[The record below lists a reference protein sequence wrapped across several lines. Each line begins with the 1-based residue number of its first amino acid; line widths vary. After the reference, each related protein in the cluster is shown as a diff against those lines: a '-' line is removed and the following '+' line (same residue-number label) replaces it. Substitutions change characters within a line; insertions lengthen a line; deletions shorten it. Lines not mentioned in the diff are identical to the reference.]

1 MSEVN
6 SKILV
11 PSSSS
16 SSALESEK
24 WKQQILK
31 RPWGKLLSQNS
42 QNPDL
47 DLWDPNFMIGRSKS
61 CSLCIDD
68 PLISGVLCMLKH
80 TMHKGAEVLV
90 LGNDGSVELNGERLK
105 KKDVVSIRGGDEFVF
120 SSLGHHTYIF
130 KLLADEDIA
139 VPPLHNSLSEAENQ
153 MIAGKAAAKQVGAGK
168 TEENQVVG
176 GKDELSETLG
186 TMLGSLQA
194 PRTGSLQTLSLLPQQ
209 VCHNRDYGEESEEG
223 SDTSQSPT
231 VNDMSDGSV
240 SDAEE
245 VELEATLGA
254 GIPPV
259 LSLLKCTKEPDKTS
273 FTCKETNGNS
283 PKQVSKEGKES
294 GKDTTPSVAHAKYQ
308 TIKEDLKNG
317 MLDGRETCVSF
328 DNFPYYLSKKTKSL
342 LIEPMFIHL
351 KRNKFRDF
359 AKELSTISPKIL
371 LSGPPGSEIYQEKL
385 VKALANHFDVKLL
398 IFDCSEKLAGT
409 SMKDAEQLK
418 EGLKPISKNLR
429 ERWGNLQSK
438 YDMLS
443 IKLREL
449 GFSLQGT
456 ASKLHAGIKQETS
469 ALPSICAAP
478 SAIKGHSFKR
488 GDRVKY
494 ISSLHKPG
502 HHTPQAPLRGPSY
515 GDRGEVILALK
526 ENGSSKLGVR
536 FDKPIPGGVDIG
548 GLCEEDH
555 GFFCGGS
562 ELLLETSVEEDMDKL
577 VFNAL
582 FEVVTSESKNGPLI
596 LFMKDVEKALIYN
609 SDIYR
614 ALKRKLKTLP
624 ESIVII
630 CSYTKVDDSKERP
643 RPRGIPFIEI
653 GDYQN
658 GLLDFGLP
666 FGRKNKHGKEASEL
680 VSELFPNKVTL
691 EMPQDEALLA
701 TWKLQLEQDIEM
713 LKVKANLRHIEA
725 VLCHNNLEC
734 DGIDTILIKDQDL
747 TNKSAEKIVGWALC
761 HHLMGDFE
769 PCIRDGKLLIS
780 CESVQYGLSVLQE
793 NQSELQNSKKLHKD
807 VITENYHEK
816 RLLDDMIPPN
826 EIGVNFEDI
835 GALENVKDTLKELV
849 MLPLQ
854 RPELF
859 CKGQLTKP
867 CKGIL
872 LFGPPGTGKTML
884 AKAVATEAGA
894 NFINISISSI
904 TSMMFGESEKYI
916 KAIFSLASKISPC
929 VIFIDEVDSLL
940 GRRDNPREHEAM
952 RKMKNEFMAN
962 WDGLCTKEKERV
974 LVLAATN
981 RPFDLDE
988 AVIRR
993 MPRRLLVNFPDA
1005 PNRAKILKV
1014 ILSQEELD
1022 PDVDLD
1028 AIANMTEGYSGSDLK
1043 NLCITAAYCPIR
1055 EVLKKEKEEKELAI
1069 TEARKLPSLSGIADV
1084 RPLNMDDIRYALKQ
1098 VCASVSSESTS
1109 MTELLKWNELYGEGG
1124 SRKKNDLSYFM

>member
-502 HHTPQAPLRGPSY
+502 HHTPQAPLSVLSFKRKGNAQVSTLKGGPSY

-582 FEVVTSESKNGPLI
+582 FE
-596 LFMKDVEKALIYN
+596 
-609 SDIYR
+609 
-614 ALKRKLKTLP
+614 
-624 ESIVII
+624 
-630 CSYTKVDDSKERP
+630 
-643 RPRGIPFIEI
+643 
-653 GDYQN
+653 
-658 GLLDFGLP
+658 